1 MQSGWKKGRN
11 RQVMD
16 NERDGVSVSQVL
28 RAVNTPRDVEE
39 LTRMQIARLHTI
51 VQPLFEDLP
60 LAALSASSDQTSA
73 EQVAVDRAYTH
84 YITAE
89 QLLNAALRVYAS
101 LRAAGATNPT
111 AGPSGRA

>member
-1 MQSGWKKGRN
+1 MEEGKEPA
-11 RQVMD
+11 VMD
-16 NERDGVSVSQVL
+16 EERDGGSVSQVL

-73 EQVAVDRAYTH
+73 EQSAVDRAYTH

-101 LRAAGATNPT
+101 LLAAGATKPT
-111 AGPSGRA
+111 AGPGGA